1 MSAAA
6 PIADPLVEWLEGEP
20 AGSVVG
26 HERMEAT
33 AEPINLDDVP
43 GVDPLEPHPAQD
55 YERPGTS
62 GSCPSLRDMTSLGAP
77 RRAGAIV
84 FNEIAAEYDR
94 HRPAYPDELI
104 DHACWVAGV
113 EPGGAVLEIGCGTGQ
128 LTTSLVDRGLRVVA
142 VEPGRRLAALAKR
155 NLAGA
160 GEVEFVDARFEDAHL
175 PPSHFRAVFSAAAF
189 HWIDPDV
196 GWEKAARMLVPGGTL
211 ALIQHCGLQAETDD
225 QAPLLAALRRIAPE
239 LAAGWPVYRDLAA
252 TVEGA
257 EQRRENVSEVWAWI
271 GSQDVARANA
281 APLFGDV
288 RVACLPMVAEHTADE
303 LNGLLRTI
311 SSYSRLSADRR
322 HALEMEVVALHER
335 LGRRIRSSMA
345 TVLVTAHRSGS
356 PA

>member
-1 MSAAA
+1 MGAAA
-6 PIADPLVEWLEGEP
+6 PITDPPVERLEGEP
-20 AGSVVG
+20 AGGVVG
-26 HERMEAT
+26 HECMEAP
-33 AEPINLDDVP
+33 AEPIDLDDVP
-43 GVDPLEPHPAQD
+43 GVDPLEPHPVQD

-62 GSCPSLRDMTSLGAP
+62 ESCPSLRCMTNVAAP
-77 RRAGAIV
+77 RRTGAIV

-104 DHACWVAGV
+104 DHACGIAGV
-113 EPGGAVLEIGCGTGQ
+113 EPGDAVLEIGCGTGQ
-128 LTTSLVDRGLRVVA
+128 LTSSLVDRGLGVVA

-155 NLAGA
+155 NLEGA
-160 GEVEFVDARFEDAHL
+160 GEVEFVDARFEDVHL
-175 PPSHFRAVFSAAAF
+175 PSSHFRAVFSAAAF

-196 GWEKAARMLVPGGTL
+196 AWEKAARVLAPGGTL
-211 ALIQHCGLQAETDD
+211 ALIQYCGLQGETDD

-257 EQRRENVSEVWAWI
+257 EQRRANVSEVWAWI
-271 GSQDVARANA
+271 ASQGVVRANA
-281 APLFGDV
+281 APLFGNV
-288 RVACLPMVAEHTADE
+288 RIACLPMVAEHTADE

-311 SSYSRLSADRR
+311 SSYSRLSPDQR
-322 HALEMEVVALHER
+322 HALEMEFVGLYDR

-345 TVLVTAHRSGS
+345 AILVTAHRSGP